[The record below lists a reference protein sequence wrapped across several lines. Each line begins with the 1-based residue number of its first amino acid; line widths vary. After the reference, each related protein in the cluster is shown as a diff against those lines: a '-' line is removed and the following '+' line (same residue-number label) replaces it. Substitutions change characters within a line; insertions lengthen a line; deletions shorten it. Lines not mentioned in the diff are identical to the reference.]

1 MKKQEAPKQ
10 ENTASVICISQE
22 FFFVRK
28 GRKGQTLSIL
38 PKFVTNFPEQILI
51 LCQDMLMLHVTESSR
66 GVPAT

>member
-1 MKKQEAPKQ
+1 
-10 ENTASVICISQE
+10 
-22 FFFVRK
+22 VRK